1 MIFLTKSLAQ
11 RSPDYFC
18 NSFHRGLY
26 QRPQTNLTLKT
37 IIYRF
42 ILAIILTAVVAACT
56 KEPDRIGTD
65 VIPPSD
71 RLPFGLDTTIVLEA
85 WSTLE
90 DSVRTDETS
99 QNILGSYWDPY
110 FGITT
115 ASIYTQLR
123 LPFTGHSF
131 GSNVVVDS
139 AVLTIA
145 LKGAYGDS
153 TSVQTIRIHELLDSI
168 NYDSTYYSNQ
178 VLAFDA
184 FPLATKSF
192 VAKPYD
198 SVMVDTVKYA
208 PHLRF
213 RLDQSAPSFIQKII
227 TAPTAALSNNTE
239 FLKHLKGLYL
249 TAELP
254 SSSGKGTLMY
264 INLEA
269 TLSELVI
276 YYSNSDSSSQSFSL
290 VINGACARFNNFNH
304 HGYTHA
310 DPVFRQQV
318 INKDTLLGQ
327 QYLYLQAM
335 GGVKTYLRIPELSF
349 LNNTTKAAI
358 NEARLIISNAD
369 KNGKYSPPDK
379 LILYEEDKSND
390 IYFLTEQYQGDDYF
404 GGTYN
409 KSTGEYFFRIT
420 RYIQDITDGNRHTD
434 RHLTLI
440 ASSPSVRGYRLIFN
454 GTQPFE
460 PNRYNQRLRLRVI
473 YTKLP

>member
-1 MIFLTKSLAQ
+1 MQFF
-11 RSPDYFC
+11 SP
-18 NSFHRGLY
+18 
-26 QRPQTNLTLKT
+26 RPNPTATNQPELKT
-37 IIYRF
+37 NINRF
-42 ILAIILTAVVAACT
+42 ILAIILTAIVAACT
-56 KEPDRIGTD
+56 KEPDRVGTD

-71 RLPFGLDTTIVLEA
+71 RLPFGLDTTIVIEA
-85 WSTLE
+85 WSVLE

-131 GSNVVVDS
+131 GNSVVVDS
-139 AVLTIA
+139 AVLTLA
-145 LKGAYGDS
+145 LRGAYGDS

-168 NYDSTYYSNQ
+168 NYDSTYYSNR

-184 FPLATKSF
+184 FPLTTKSLI
-192 VAKPYD
+192 ARPYD
-198 SVMVDTVKYA
+198 SVMIDTVKYA

-213 RLDQSAPSFIQKII
+213 RLDQSAPAFIQKII
-227 TAPTAALSNNTE
+227 TAPASALSNNTE
-239 FLKHLKGLYL
+239 FLKYLKGLYI
-249 TAELP
+249 TAEMP
-254 SSSGKGTLMY
+254 TNSGKGTLMY

-269 TLSELVI
+269 ALSELVI
-276 YYSNSDSSSQSFSL
+276 YYGNSDSAAQSFSL
-290 VINGACARFNNFNH
+290 VINSASARFNNFNH
-304 HGYTHA
+304 HGYVHA

-318 INKDTLLGQ
+318 INKDTLLGR

-335 GGVKTYLRIPELSF
+335 GGVKTFLRIPDLS
-349 LNNTTKAAI
+349 LLDNNRKVAI

-369 KNGKYSPPDK
+369 KGGKYSPPDK
-379 LILYEEDKSND
+379 LILYEEDNNND
-390 IYFLTEQYQGDDYF
+390 IHFLTEQYQGDDYF

-409 KSTGEYFFRIT
+409 STSGEYFFRIT

-454 GTQPFE
+454 GTQPIE

-473 YTKLP
+473 YTKLPQ